1 MSVLTTARLTLRP
14 AAVGD
19 LEPCAA
25 FWASARSRQMGGP
38 WTPEETARSLDDV
51 IAQWDRH
58 GFGLFTAF
66 LNGTPIGGIGPFF
79 PETHPEPEIGWSLWD
94 AALEGRGLAFEAAHA
109 ARDWFFASTGRT
121 TIVSYTDPDNHRS
134 NRLCE
139 RLGAVIDAGA
149 AHPYQEPTLVW
160 RHTAGGA
167 P

>member
-1 MSVLTTARLTLRP
+1 MTVLTTARLTLRP
-14 AAVGD
+14 AALAD
-19 LEPCAA
+19 LVPCAA

-38 WTPEETARSLDDV
+38 WTFEQTARSLDDV
-51 IAQWDRH
+51 IAQWGRH

-94 AALEGRGLAFEAAHA
+94 AALEGRGLAFEAATA
-109 ARDWFFASTGRT
+109 ARDWFYASTGRT
-121 TIVSYTDPDNHRS
+121 TLVSYTDPDNHRS

-139 RLGAVIDAGA
+139 RMGAVIDAGA
-149 AHPYQEPTLVW
+149 PHPYQEPTLVW
-160 RHTAGGA
+160 RHAAGGA